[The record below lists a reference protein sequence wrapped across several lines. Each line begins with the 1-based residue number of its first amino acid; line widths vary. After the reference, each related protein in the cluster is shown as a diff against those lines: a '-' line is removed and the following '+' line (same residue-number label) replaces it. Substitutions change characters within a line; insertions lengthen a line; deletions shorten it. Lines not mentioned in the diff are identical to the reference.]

1 MRETKD
7 NGVYKRI
14 DELAIE
20 YSTTE
25 DTTQKTKCFNELLT
39 LFYLDIFPRKTE
51 NMKSWLKDDVKDMC
65 SDLFFEL
72 LTKYDKEKNDSFSAY
87 FNRMFKLRAVNV
99 YNKYNISHSNYEIT
113 NPKDYNENDDD
124 RIDLIASSDE
134 GVDRK
139 VEEKEM
145 LLFLTVVE
153 IMLLNRSM
161 YRDKKEAKE
170 RKTKSKWEYFYNF
183 HTDMVVGYIKDLT
196 SIKQLI
202 DNNNRIMDSIE
213 YDFLD
218 YIMTQKCVDVLD
230 IHKKACKFELSKNT
244 SKFIRLPQT
253 VYVDYMNIDKGSVS
267 KMVSKYRAYLN
278 ENINR
283 DNFI

>member
-7 NGVYKRI
+7 NAVYKRI

-25 DTTQKTKCFNELLT
+25 DTTTKTKCFNELLT
-39 LFYLDIFPRKTE
+39 LLYQNVIPQKISTKTTK
-51 NMKSWLKDDVKDMC
+51 NNKNRLSDDVHDMC
-65 SDLFFEL
+65 VDLFFKL
-72 LTKYDKEKNDSFSAY
+72 LGKYDKEKNKNFSAW
-87 FNRMFKLRAVNV
+87 FNDIFNKRVNDV
-99 YNKYNISHSNYEIT
+99 YKKHNDVYPDDEIMCLKHNGDT
-113 NPKDYNENDDD
+113 AYT
-124 RIDLIASSDE
+124 S
-134 GVDRK
+134 DRK

-161 YRDKKEAKE
+161 YKDKKEAKE

-283 DNFI
+283 DDFI